1 MEVARHM
8 IEKRGSDRRS
18 MLTGSSTDHNQRIER
33 LWRDMHSSATLLYY
47 RLFYHMEQQDILDPL
62 NLLSLWALHFVYL
75 PRINRSLT
83 EFIHSWNNHSIR
95 SASHKTPQQLYTAEC
110 LLLQN
115 SNIEALDYVEAV
127 DSNYGIDPG
136 TVATPDTGSVVV
148 PENPIK
154 FSDTDIQ
161 ALKLAVNPLGVSEN
175 FGIDLYEQTLQIIST
190 FNQI

>member
-1 MEVARHM
+1 
-8 IEKRGSDRRS
+8 
-18 MLTGSSTDHNQRIER
+18 
-33 LWRDMHSSATLLYY
+33 
-47 RLFYHMEQQDILDPL
+47 MEQQDILDPL
-62 NLLSLWALHFVYL
+62 SHLNLWALQYVYL

-95 SASHKTPQQLYTAEC
+95 TASHKTPQQLYTADR

-115 SNIEALDYVEAV
+115 SDMEALDYIEAV
-127 DSNYGIDPG
+127 DSNYGIGPG
-136 TVATPDTGSVVV
+136 IVATSDEGVVV

-154 FSDTDIQ
+154 FSDTDMQ

-175 FGIDLYEQTLQIIST
+175 FGIDLYEQTLEIIIST